1 MEDKNERNGVVYPFN
16 EGNDYWTIEDGEI
29 IWSCWDDVSEE
40 MHDKNPNKEYFMTK
54 ESAINHLKQIEQM
67 EAIDNEYK
75 KVKEKLTRYYE
86 VDLDNCKMTNK
97 MWVEELAKCMID
109 SDDYV
114 KDFNLNLKQYDDER
128 NA

>member
-1 MEDKNERNGVVYPFN
+1 METTTIKITRQELIIIQDLVSKERFKLMALDV
-16 EGNDYWTIEDGEI
+16 NDELDIVKDL
-29 IWSCWDDVSEE
+29 
-40 MHDKNPNKEYFMTK
+40 N
-54 ESAINHLKQIEQM
+54 LRL
-67 EAIDNEYK
+67 YK
-75 KVKEKLTRYYE
+75 KVKQKLTRYYE

-114 KDFNLNLKQYDDER
+114 KDFNLKLKQYNDER